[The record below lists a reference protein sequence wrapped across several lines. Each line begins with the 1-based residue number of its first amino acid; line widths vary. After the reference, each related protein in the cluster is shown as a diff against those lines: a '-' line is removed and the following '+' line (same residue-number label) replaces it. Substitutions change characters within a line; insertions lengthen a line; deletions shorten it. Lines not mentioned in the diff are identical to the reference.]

1 MSNAPV
7 DPANVPVFTG
17 QLSVL
22 DEKVK
27 ALSADGGAL
36 ANAGS
41 SVHTTFGG
49 MSAYYQAPEAEQLF
63 AVTKPV
69 VDITM
74 SFSGDMCTIAGALG
88 TYAQEIRPLV
98 KRMEELKAEAASF
111 KSKVAGDEDWIEDG
125 DLIDENLERRN
136 KIAEVWTQFQAAER
150 HAHDKIVALV
160 CGTPLKVNDGS
171 NGEGMYG
178 YDAEALKHA
187 KTLPWGDAVEES
199 VPAWQVWEHAYD
211 FGKGLIVDGVWGT
224 IKGLGTLVGFDGWD
238 AAGQAWT
245 GLGKLA
251 TGLVIA
257 SVPGVSTVF
266 WLADDKDLPPWIR
279 DSRTAMK
286 ETGKALLAWDQ
297 WGSNPSRAAGAVTF
311 NVLTTVFTGGAGGA
325 AAGAGKA
332 GLAAKAIS
340 LAGKAGRAIDPM
352 TYVFKGAGAGVSKIG
367 DVMAGL
373 KGMGK
378 IELPKIDEGAFSLPE
393 GSLELPDGTI
403 QLPKDTPIP
412 EGAIKVSDDTIRL
425 PEGTASLPPGT
436 VKWPFDGPAKYA
448 DEAGNLYKEDGSL
461 YQKADQARPE
471 PSPKID
477 TGANTPRT
485 EVPVRQETP
494 VLAGVGARGGDDVI
508 RLGSDISE
516 PVHAVDNG
524 AHGGPHGF
532 DNTPTGRAGDHTTP
546 GGHAPDGTPRND
558 LDHTPRGGHGDTPST
573 AVPHTD
579 GPASAAT
586 HTDGPGGT
594 GHTDGPGTGGGHA
607 DGPGTGGTHL
617 PENPGASGLDDAART
632 GDDAT
637 RTGDGAADDAPVTR
651 EPVERPSFMQD
662 GDNPYGPPGHLSDTQ
677 IEEIQV
683 YRANEEPGYFDEF
696 YKINGNRKSLDFTDA
711 SGTTPPQLTRVDE
724 NSPWILSKN
733 APAPPSPHYLDP
745 KYIHQDPS
753 SVADPSRLAGLRD
766 ATRKRFYSIWTDQL
780 ADTFKREAQD
790 NHALHGT
797 DDTAREMAE
806 GREAYRQYHKA
817 MIEETGAYG
826 EYVAEH
832 HYIAEHHPGAVKEPL
847 HGPKNGNDQFDQ
859 VWRTADGRYVVVEA
873 KSSVKTDLGGRNLP
887 DGRRVSQGSQEYF
900 QDIIAEMYER
910 GKKVKSEK
918 DLARALEKAAE
929 NGTLDYVLVK
939 GDPNGLQYTGYQYQ
953 RFDIS
958 KGTLR

>member
-98 KRMEELKAEAASF
+98 KRMEELKVEAASF
-111 KSKVAGDEDWIEDG
+111 KSKVSQDEDWIEDG

-178 YDAEALKHA
+178 YDAEALKQA

-245 GLGKLA
+245 GLGKLL
-251 TGLVIA
+251 TGVAITA
-257 SVPGVSTVF
+257 SPAAAVF

-286 ETGKALLAWDQ
+286 ETGKALVAWDQ

-378 IELPKIDEGAFSLPE
+378 IEVPRIDEGAFSLPE
-393 GSLELPDGTI
+393 GAMELPDGTI

-412 EGAIKVSDDTIRL
+412 EGAIKVSDDTIKL
-425 PEGTASLPPGT
+425 PEGTTALPPGT

-461 YQKADQARPE
+461 YQKAGEARPE

-477 TGANTPRT
+477 AGANTPKT

-508 RLGSDISE
+508 RVGSDISE
-516 PVHAVDNG
+516 PVRAVDNG
-524 AHGGPHGF
+524 AHGI
-532 DNTPTGRAGDHTTP
+532 DNTPTGRAGDHGTP
-546 GGHAPDGTPRND
+546 GGHAPDGMPRNSAD
-558 LDHTPRGGHGDTPST
+558 NHPPGTGGHGDTTPVSGG
-573 AVPHTD
+573 HTD
-579 GPASAAT
+579 GPGGGTT
-586 HTDGPGGT
+586 HTDGPGGGSHGDGPGGT
-594 GHTDGPGTGGGHA
+594 GHGDGPSSGAGHTDDPTLPPHGHSDPSPSPSHDASAGHPEHGTVSNPADAISQDTRLPDPDGKHPAGHGEKLLDLVDLKRPGVTVVDDMVTHI
-607 DGPGTGGTHL
+607 DGKPVDQY
-617 PENPGASGLDDAART
+617 LDDLAKERAQVYRDAKDAKTFVKGDT
-632 GDDAT
+632 GACVGAVMDT
-637 RTGDGAADDAPVTR
+637 RTGIV
-651 EPVERPSFMQD
+651 
-662 GDNPYGPPGHLSDTQ
+662 
-677 IEEIQV
+677 IE
-683 YRANEEPGYFDEF
+683 G
-696 YKINGNRKSLDFTDA
+696 INGRPGNVIPKDKLHPTLRELYEKVAPNKPHPDEPLGHAEVKATNELLWARTRLGMSAGPDALKEIHAAVEFPFLKNRETGIPGFGAPFCANCYNMLPGMPAKNGRFT
-711 SGTTPPQLTRVDE
+711 GY
-724 NSPWILSKN
+724 
-733 APAPPSPHYLDP
+733 PPSD
-745 KYIHQDPS
+745 
-753 SVADPSRLAGLRD
+753 
-766 ATRKRFYSIWTDQL
+766 
-780 ADTFKREAQD
+780 D
-790 NHALHGT
+790 NW
-797 DDTAREMAE
+797 
-806 GREAYRQYHKA
+806 
-817 MIEETGAYG
+817 I
-826 EYVAEH
+826 
-832 HYIAEHHPGAVKEPL
+832 P
-847 HGPKNGNDQFDQ
+847 
-859 VWRTADGRYVVVEA
+859 
-873 KSSVKTDLGGRNLP
+873 
-887 DGRRVSQGSQEYF
+887 
-900 QDIIAEMYER
+900 
-910 GKKVKSEK
+910 
-918 DLARALEKAAE
+918 
-929 NGTLDYVLVK
+929 
-939 GDPNGLQYTGYQYQ
+939 
-953 RFDIS
+953 
-958 KGTLR
+958 